1 MSDNALKTFIDAT
14 RSAWGPL
21 TSELAATVRDRLAQL
36 MQASPCEPWLAELL
50 RDQPASQ
57 ELYRDPEH
65 GFVLLAHTEHAG
77 LYRPPHDHGRSWVI
91 YAVQNGVSEMGTYA
105 QTVDADGQVRLVK
118 RNATLVNAGAA
129 QVYLPG
135 DIHDTFC
142 ITDSALLFRFT
153 ERDLKVE
160 DRVEHQVTR
169 YVERDGVWTTG
180 PQ

>member
-1 MSDNALKTFIDAT
+1 MSEDALKTFIEAT

-21 TSELAATVRDRLAQL
+21 TTELAATVRDQLAQL
-36 MQASPCEPWLAELL
+36 MRASQSEPWLAALL

-57 ELYRDPEH
+57 ELYRDSEH
-65 GFVLLAHTEHAG
+65 GFVLLAHTEHGG

-91 YAVQNGVSEMGTYA
+91 YAVQSGASEMGTYA
-105 QTVDADGQVRLVK
+105 RTIDAAGQVRLVK
-118 RNATLVNAGAA
+118 RNATLVEAGDV

-135 DIHDTFC
+135 DIHDTLC
-142 ITDSALLFRFT
+142 MTQSALLFRFT

-160 DRVEHQVTR
+160 DREARQVTR
-169 YVERDGVWTTG
+169 YVETDGGWTTG

>member
-1 MSDNALKTFIDAT
+1 MSKNALKTFIDAT

-21 TSELAATVRDRLAQL
+21 TSELAATVRDQLAQL
-36 MQASPCEPWLAELL
+36 MQASPVEPWLAELL
-50 RDQPASQ
+50 RDQPESQ
-57 ELYRDPEH
+57 ELYRDPDY

-91 YAVQNGVSEMGTYA
+91 YAVQSGVSEMGTYA
-105 QTVDADGQVRLVK
+105 RTVDADGQVRLVK
-118 RNATLVNAGAA
+118 RNATLVNAAEA

-142 ITDSALLFRFT
+142 KTESALLFRFT

-160 DRVEHQVTR
+160 DRIDHKVTR
-169 YVERDGVWTTG
+169 YVERDGGWTTS